1 MCSSDLVPKVVNGKA
16 VGSVAKVIDRTVN
29 PGFPFYIAGIES
41 IVGQRTTTPPLDM
54 LATAGGFDG
63 GLPRHALEGYS
74 WGAETQANTTRLDMT
89 KQVHKAKPV
98 YFQEEGTDLEKVA
111 MAFHAKG
118 VHPSTAVLPNGTVRS
133 ADFRTNGAGAAP
145 GAPFADPCVDDR
157 GRRLGSGVV
166 GQFFDGTGGTAFSG
180 RSPFDADAP
189 RVYKNAII
197 QFDAVLNKMG
207 QHFPQQRI
215 YTLWEDAMPTITKQK
230 APEPL
235 TMRINSLDCVS
246 LLHVNLAPDRKST
259 RLNSSHT

>member
-1 MCSSDLVPKVVNGKA
+1 
-16 VGSVAKVIDRTVN
+16 
-29 PGFPFYIAGIES
+29 
-41 IVGQRTTTPPLDM
+41 M
-54 LATAGGFDG
+54 LF
-63 GLPRHALEGYS
+63 
-74 WGAETQANTTRLDMT
+74 
-89 KQVHKAKPV
+89 
-98 YFQEEGTDLEKVA
+98 
-111 MAFHAKG
+111 
-118 VHPSTAVLPNGTVRS
+118 RS
-133 ADFRTNGAGAAP
+133 
-145 GAPFADPCVDDR
+145 

-246 LLHVNLAPDRKST
+246 LLHVNLAPESYELDDYQVRST
-259 RLNSSHT
+259 TDIIGQHIHLVKFDVTAADGSANGWN